1 MTVPIV
7 SAKIHIPLLRPALV
21 DRPHLIDQLRQSD
34 QTKLSLISAPAGYGK
49 SSLVSAWIHK
59 NKLPVAWLTL
69 DSLDNDLVRFI
80 HSFLAAHK
88 RIRPT
93 FGDTIIALLENP
105 QTESDQNLLGGL
117 ANEISSVDEPYV
129 LVLDDYHVITNRAIH
144 KIITFLVENQY
155 LQIRLMLLTRSDPP
169 LPLSRLRARGQLIE
183 IRAVDLQFT
192 QAEAESFFN
201 NIMGMGLS
209 TPDIAAFEERTE
221 GWITGLQL
229 VALAMQGSDAQQ
241 IADFV
246 KVFTGSHSYIVD
258 YLVEEVLNRQPE
270 TIRNFL
276 LQTSI
281 LDRMSGSLCNQV
293 TGLDDSQVILE
304 KLDQENLFII
314 PLDNERQWY
323 RYHHLF
329 SDVLENRLKSMYPN
343 LVLKLHMAAAEWYED
358 NGFISDAILH
368 ALTNTKSEKGAELIE
383 KNAKSLLVH
392 GEFTTLLSWIK
403 EIELSAAEHPWICIY
418 AAWAYVLSGK
428 IDYME
433 TWLMKAKKNLTKENI
448 VKGNDNLLGHEAAIR
463 AYAAASRGEA
473 QAAISFARQALDNL
487 PESNLVIRSVVTF
500 TLGTAY
506 RINGNSA
513 EASHV
518 LEKAARLGHQAGNL
532 YLELGAIASLADIFY
547 GQGKLHQAFD
557 TYEELLRVAT
567 RPDGKQLHAAGMA
580 YDGLALIAYEWGR
593 STAAEKYAELA
604 IEHCKKWGNITELAE
619 SYVIQCRLLL
629 AVGKIDD
636 AQHALNQAE
645 NLTHA
650 YSLVPRADSWMKA
663 CRVRLWL
670 AQRNLEAAGKWAESY
685 NPEYLADTFSYV
697 REAEYAAF
705 IRVQIA
711 QKRYL
716 EALDGISML
725 LEKAEAIWRT
735 ASVIELHVLQAVAH
749 QAMGNTP
756 KALEALERA
765 LGIARPEGYVRL
777 FLDEG
782 SSMIE
787 LLRHAGSKGIE
798 PQYVA
803 MILAGESQ
811 QADTVAQETQPL
823 IDPLSE
829 RELEILNLLAE
840 GCTNQEI
847 AERLII
853 ALGTVKAH
861 TVNIYRKLNVTR
873 RTQAVARARELGLI

>member
-7 SAKIHIPLLRPALV
+7 SAKIHIPILRSALV
-21 DRPHLIDQLRQSD
+21 DRPRLMDHLRQSH
-34 QTKLSLISAPAGYGK
+34 QTKLTLISAPAGYGK
-49 SSLVSAWIHK
+49 SSLVSAWAHK

-80 HSFLAAHK
+80 HSFSAAHK
-88 RIRPT
+88 RFQPA
-93 FGDTIIALLENP
+93 FGDTIISLLESP
-105 QTESDQNLLGGL
+105 QTPLEQNLLSGL
-117 ANEISSVDEPYV
+117 ANEIGSLDEPYV
-129 LVLDDYHVITNRAIH
+129 LVLDDYHVITNQTIH
-144 KIITFLVENQY
+144 KIIAFLIENQS
-155 LQIRLMLLTRSDPP
+155 LQIHLIILTRSDPP
-169 LPLSRLRARGQLIE
+169 LPLSRLRARGQLVE
-183 IRAVDLQFT
+183 IRAADLQFI

-209 TPDIAAFEERTE
+209 STDIAAFEERTE

-229 VALAMQGSDAQQ
+229 VALAMQGLDAQQ
-241 IADFV
+241 IANFV
-246 KVFTGSHSYIVD
+246 NLFTGSHSYIVD
-258 YLVEEVLNRQPE
+258 YLVEEVLNRQSE
-270 TIRNFL
+270 DIRDFL
-276 LQTSI
+276 LRTSI
-281 LDRMSGSLCNQV
+281 LDRMTASLCDQV
-293 TGLDDSQVILE
+293 TGLDNSQAILE
-304 KLDQENLFII
+304 KLYQENLFII

-329 SDVLENRLKSMYPN
+329 SDVLENRLKSISPD
-343 LVLKLHMAAAEWYED
+343 LVPKLHMLAAEWYEE
-358 NGFISDAILH
+358 NGFIPDAISH
-368 ALTNTKSEKGAELIE
+368 ALANTKSEKGAQLIE

-403 EIELSAAEHPWICIY
+403 EIELSAAGRPWICIY

-433 TWLMKAKKNLTKENI
+433 TWLMKAKKNLTKENL

-473 QAAISFARQALDNL
+473 QKAISFAQQALDNL

-506 RINGNSA
+506 RINGNSV
-513 EASHV
+513 EAARV

-532 YLELGAIASLADIFY
+532 YLEIGAIASLADIFY

-567 RPDGKQLHAAGMA
+567 RPDGKQLNAAGMA

-593 STAAEKYAELA
+593 SADAEKFVESA
-604 IEHCKKWGNITELAE
+604 IEHCKKWGNITEMAE
-619 SYVIQCRLLL
+619 SYVIQCRLLQ
-629 AVGKIDD
+629 AVGKTDD

-645 NLTHA
+645 NLTHT
-650 YSLVPRADSWMKA
+650 YSLVPRAESWMKA

-670 AQRNLEAAGKWAESY
+670 AQGNLEAAGKWAQSY
-685 NPEYLADTFSYV
+685 NPGEIADSFSYV

-711 QKRYL
+711 QQRYL
-716 EALDGISML
+716 EALDGISRL
-725 LEKAEAIWRT
+725 LERAEAIWMA
-735 ASVIELHVLQAVAH
+735 ASVIELHVLQAVAY

-756 KALEALERA
+756 KALQALERA
-765 LGIARPEGYVRL
+765 LDIARPEGYVRV

-782 SSMIE
+782 PSMKE

-811 QADTVAQETQPL
+811 QADSVAQETQPL

-829 RELEILNLLAE
+829 RELEIMNLLAE